1 MLSPVQ
7 LPIYPCCFDALAWSP
22 DGELAVAAGEQIQV
36 LTPNV
41 GGSTPT
47 SQGQE
52 TWQIT
57 RFRVN
62 VFTYAEWADI
72 YPQNRDNFSI
82 GAEQSTSTILAVA
95 WSPPGLA
102 RFRRSV
108 LTVLT
113 SNLILSF
120 WEPIGPKRQWTRVGI
135 VNHLFHENPSL
146 PTKVGGEKLR
156 KVNIR
161 SFQWCAPL
169 KVPTPADGSNTLPE
183 FKNRWG
189 IHMLAVATD
198 FNDLALLRV
207 RRSAEGQ
214 GLSTPYRIE
223 KMTLC
228 PLNREREQFPMAGP
242 GSILRDRI
250 QSQVRVSSISC
261 GPWIITPASCKDV
274 VHSVTAILTAVYGTQ
289 LRFFR
294 ARVAVRSSSCK
305 GEHMPRYEVAA
316 ELGDHPVIKLAS
328 KWNHQRV
335 TGPTAWLYTNQ
346 DQDIALAVGVTG
358 GLLTISMRL
367 SAYEGVSTEETQVQI
382 RNWPFHEPISEINDS
397 PERHWDPITA
407 MTTSQDEKRGTCTL
421 HVCTTGGLGF
431 AASLDQLEFEN
442 ELRVPAWN
450 KIVETSREQYDLNRD
465 LGGHAV
471 ARTWGLASYRGIN
484 AVLFTKHPTDMIEY
498 RVASDEDAT
507 IAFASDEAGGIPDK
521 QALIAPRV
529 EKQES
534 RATQSRREAVTCF
547 LLSQDDI
554 ATVSRENQKLIYAA
568 ACCSIVDGHSPAI
581 RSKAQKA
588 FERLAKKTA
597 TDLSEEVTKCVSES
611 SSIPA
616 KSSHQL
622 DQAGG
627 YLFERCEI
635 CKAGI
640 AWISA
645 TEAQC
650 ANGHLFA
657 RCGLTFLAIQEPG
670 VSKYCSACLTEYM
683 DEALVA
689 PHIFNGQLFQEL
701 CETFDTCLYCDAK
714 FHPSI

>member
-36 LTPNV
+36 LTPDV
-41 GGSTPT
+41 GKSTSAP
-47 SQGQE
+47 QRQE

-72 YPQNRDNFSI
+72 YPQNRDDFSI
-82 GAEQSTSTILAVA
+82 GAEQSTSTILAMA

-108 LTVLT
+108 LAVLT

-146 PTKVGGEKLR
+146 PTKVGGEILR
-156 KVNIR
+156 RVNIR
-161 SFQWCAPL
+161 SFQWCAPF
-169 KVPTPADGSNTLPE
+169 KVPAPAGGSNSLPE
-183 FKNRWG
+183 SESRWG

-207 RRSAEGQ
+207 RRSAEMQ
-214 GLSTPYRIE
+214 GSSNPYCVE
-223 KMTLC
+223 KITLC
-228 PLNREREQFPMAGP
+228 PLDQEGVQFPMAGS
-242 GSILRDRI
+242 GSILHGRI

-261 GPWIITPASCKDV
+261 GPWIMTPASRKDD
-274 VHSVTAILTAVYGTQ
+274 VHSVTAILTAVHGTQ
-289 LRFFR
+289 LRIFKASVTVR
-294 ARVAVRSSSCK
+294 RSSDK
-305 GEHMPRYEVAA
+305 EEHVPRYEVAA
-316 ELGDHPVIKLAS
+316 KLGDHQVTDLAS

-335 TGPTAWLYTNQ
+335 TGPIEWLYTNQ
-346 DQDIALAVGVTG
+346 DQNIALAVGITG
-358 GLLTISMRL
+358 GLLTISMRR
-367 SAYEGVSTEETQVQI
+367 SAYDGTSTKETQVQT
-382 RNWPFHEPISEINDS
+382 RNWPFYEPFSEINDS
-397 PERHWDPITA
+397 PKRHWDPITA
-407 MTTSQDEKRGTCTL
+407 MTTSQDEEHGTCTL
-421 HVCTTGGLGF
+421 HVCTTGGLGV
-431 AASLDQLEFEN
+431 AVSLDQLDSDN
-442 ELRVPAWN
+442 DLQVPAWN

-471 ARTWGLASYRGIN
+471 ARMWGLTSYRGIN

-507 IAFASDEAGGIPDK
+507 IAFASDEAGSIPDK
-521 QALIAPRV
+521 QALIAPRA
-529 EKQES
+529 ENQES
-534 RATQSRREAVTCF
+534 RTAQSRREAVTSF
-547 LLSQDDI
+547 LLSRD
-554 ATVSRENQKLIYAA
+554 ATATMSREDQKLIYAA
-568 ACCSIVDGHSPAI
+568 ACCGIVDRHNSAV
-581 RSKAQKA
+581 RSKAQKL
-588 FERLAKKTA
+588 FDRLAKETG
-597 TDLSEEVTKCVSES
+597 TDQSEEMAACESES

-622 DQAGG
+622 DQPGG

-650 ANGHLFA
+650 ANGHLLA
-657 RCGLTFLAIQEPG
+657 RCGLTFLTIQEPG
-670 VSKYCSACLTEYM
+670 VSKYCSGCRTEYM

-689 PHIFNGQLFQEL
+689 HVFNGQLFQEL
-701 CETFDTCLYCDAK
+701 FETFDTCLYCDAK
-714 FHPSI
+714 FQASI